1 MIVSWSTRQI
11 GDDVDIADKPGL
23 LDVASK
29 QKMENKLLAM
39 TLRDLHVKNDL
50 KFHEILENDV
60 AGDVSHVTA
69 YVVAGV
75 GENMAPLVIF
85 LVCLLA
91 IASFV
96 EGNRKGEWING
107 HATFYGGGDASG
119 TMAEEILNLS
129 AEECMDDSTSPGLV
143 TVVSNP
149 HNSPKAS
156 GEGDLDEKV
165 HIKICNA
172 PSLHPGCYMVLTI
185 LRDQKSTHD
194 QTETETKIVGDN
206 HLIDMHQSELRGPIC
221 NPNWKGVSTVP
232 RVGTPHQ
239 PSTGR
244 FGPWRDYHYRASPLE
259 NDNWEITWWRNAV
272 VLCFH
277 FGYELEVH
285 RNVVGSH
292 WHTGN

>member
-1 MIVSWSTRQI
+1 
-11 GDDVDIADKPGL
+11 
-23 LDVASK
+23 
-29 QKMENKLLAM
+29 
-39 TLRDLHVKNDL
+39 
-50 KFHEILENDV
+50 
-60 AGDVSHVTA
+60 
-69 YVVAGV
+69 
-75 GENMAPLVIF
+75 MAPLVIF

-156 GEGDLDEKV
+156 GDLDEKV

-194 QTETETKIVGDN
+194 Q
-206 HLIDMHQSELRGPIC
+206 
-221 NPNWKGVSTVP
+221 
-232 RVGTPHQ
+232 VGTPHQ

-244 FGPWRDYHYRASPLE
+244 FDVLTYAGY
-259 NDNWEITWWRNAV
+259 V
-272 VLCFH
+272 VIEHKDCF
-277 FGYELEVH
+277 
-285 RNVVGSH
+285 
-292 WHTGN
+292 

>member
-129 AEECMDDSTSPGLV
+129 AEECMDDSTSPRLV
-143 TVVSNP
+143 TIASNP
-149 HNSPKAS
+149 HNLQKPRVKMNVYDAFLQ
-156 GEGDLDEKV
+156 GDLDEKV
-165 HIKICNA
+165 HIEICNA

-194 QTETETKIVGDN
+194 
-206 HLIDMHQSELRGPIC
+206 LIWTLGAM
-221 NPNWKGVSTVP
+221 
-232 RVGTPHQ
+232 
-239 PSTGR
+239 
-244 FGPWRDYHYRASPLE
+244 YHYRASPLE

-272 VLCFH
+272 VLCCH
-277 FGYELEVH
+277 FGYELKVH
-285 RNVVGSH
+285 RNAAH
-292 WHTGN
+292 WKLTIVNWVYGVMHQYCGATLEIDNCYSNTLCDALLA